1 MELKRT
7 EIKYGWIYYPKFILT
22 VNDDKV
28 AGLVGTMK
36 AVDKK
41 NIIQYDININFETKR
56 LKTKLFGYITQN
68 NEVAISTKMKMEYMV
83 RNQFLQFLNKKI

>member
-1 MELKRT
+1 MEMKRT

-22 VNDDKV
+22 VNDDKI
-28 AGLVGTMK
+28 AGLIGTLK

-41 NIIQYDININFETKR
+41 NILQYDINFNFETKR
-56 LKTKLFGYITQN
+56 LKTKLLGNIIQ

-83 RNQFLQFLNKKI
+83 SKCWEFERKIT